1 MKLPSKLKGRPGRSL
16 SGDAVNA
23 VVLIAFGAFMILPMV
38 YVVSNAFKPLDEL
51 FMYPPRF
58 FVRNPTW
65 DNFASLNTIFSDS
78 YVPFGRYVFN
88 TLFITVVATV
98 GQVFISSMAGYVL
111 EKKRFPG
118 DKLLFGMIVTSLMF
132 TATVTEIPNYLIM
145 SRLKWI
151 DTHWSIV
158 VPAVGSTMGVFL
170 MKQFMETIPD
180 TVLEAARIDG
190 AGENTIF
197 WKIVMPNVKPAWLT
211 VTIFTVQSM
220 WGTTGGSYLYS
231 EELKTLPYALSQIVS
246 SGIARTG
253 AGAAVSLLMLIVPV
267 TVFIISQRNVL
278 QTMMSS
284 GIKG

>member
-78 YVPFGRYVFN
+78 YVPFGRYVYN

-267 TVFIISQRNVL
+267 TVLIISQRNVL

>member
-151 DTHWSIV
+151 DTHWSII